1 MKIANL
7 KKLNG
12 DSKVKA
18 FFSVQTP
25 KMDINDFK
33 LVEGKDG
40 KLYAMP
46 PSKQYEHKGETKY
59 SSIVY
64 ITDDSLRDKITEL
77 AREEYF
83 RGQMPENDVTPDD
96 DIPF

>member
-1 MKIANL
+1 MNIKFMRKINS
-7 KKLNG
+7 G
-12 DSKVKA
+12 SKVKA
-18 FFSVQTP
+18 FFSVDTP
-25 KMDINDFK
+25 KVDYNDFK

-46 PSKQYEHKGETKY
+46 PSTEYEHKGQKKY
-59 SSIVY
+59 KSFVY
-64 ITDDSLRDKITEL
+64 IKDDELRNKITEL

-83 RGQMPENDVTPDD
+83 RGQTPESANVDE